1 MRMHIGLSL
10 TIGALI
16 FPAFACGRGANVSS
30 GSDQSSPSATI
41 AQLRDPLAG
50 DWVGRNVTVEGFYY
64 GETIPMIVDDIKRVY
79 VDTPMPPD
87 AYLPIVGPIPSGL
100 KTGDRVAVTGLVSRP
115 EPGDPPQV
123 AQEKTIIRISE
134 PGQVRLLEGKKGG

>member
-1 MRMHIGLSL
+1 
-10 TIGALI
+10 
-16 FPAFACGRGANVSS
+16 
-30 GSDQSSPSATI
+30 
-41 AQLRDPLAG
+41 
-50 DWVGRNVTVEGFYY
+50 VTVEGFYY